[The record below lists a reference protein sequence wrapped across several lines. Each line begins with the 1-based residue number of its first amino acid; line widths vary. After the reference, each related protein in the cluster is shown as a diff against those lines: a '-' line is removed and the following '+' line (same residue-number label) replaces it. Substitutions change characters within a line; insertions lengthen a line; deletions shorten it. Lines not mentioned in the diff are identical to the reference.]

1 MKHAAV
7 LFITALLLLPQF
19 VMAQKTPKPTGKALQ
34 KLLKQE
40 ARKAQ
45 KAKEVILPVRQWE
58 REVAATPSTSEVI
71 LPVRQWERPQET
83 KALSLVEKAEL
94 TNQLELIENLRRAL
108 QKDPA
113 IIVKPKFA
121 KQMESLNKLGI
132 SMPQITPWQQNASAK
147 NKEAFVADLQ
157 NRIET
162 ALNKA
167 QTDIATKLGYKLPN
181 LNLQQ
186 VIKANHKDLLLAR
199 GRHEQKWEV
208 LQTAIEKNNPVL
220 SWGTP
225 GIDLIEIAPMQGSH
239 IQGIMKQI
247 SQENP
252 SSLGSMLDIVLYSN
266 MNLKQKNALMQHIA
280 GMSELLGYNFVQ
292 AYLQHFKQLPNAK
305 NIRATEYTDY
315 RLLNK
320 YARNT
325 QANLLERQWTT
336 NTPMTKEE
344 ATAFT
349 SLASL
354 IDYPSSSATMLA
366 ISHGEHK
373 AALWLLRHAPTN
385 VISKKITQYLY
396 AQYKPKEYTV
406 IYSHGEDADL
416 PAKTDIPLY
425 DKKAHQAALEARLE
439 ILGQRIE
446 NTSQE
451 ITNLTDRVNNLS
463 AHIENTKQT
472 WGADFNPENTQAQ
485 LLYFRAER
493 AKLDVYVTR
502 LKDLSKKLRIEFK
515 EVYGDLQDLLR
526 Q

>member
-167 QTDIATKLGYKLPN
+167 QTDIATKLGYKLPD

-208 LQTAIEKNNPVL
+208 LQTAIEKTILFLV
-220 SWGTP
+220 G
-225 GIDLIEIAPMQGSH
+225 APR
-239 IQGIMKQI
+239 
-247 SQENP
+247 E
-252 SSLGSMLDIVLYSN
+252 
-266 MNLKQKNALMQHIA
+266 
-280 GMSELLGYNFVQ
+280 
-292 AYLQHFKQLPNAK
+292 
-305 NIRATEYTDY
+305 
-315 RLLNK
+315 
-320 YARNT
+320 
-325 QANLLERQWTT
+325 
-336 NTPMTKEE
+336 
-344 ATAFT
+344 
-349 SLASL
+349 
-354 IDYPSSSATMLA
+354 
-366 ISHGEHK
+366 
-373 AALWLLRHAPTN
+373 
-385 VISKKITQYLY
+385 
-396 AQYKPKEYTV
+396 
-406 IYSHGEDADL
+406 
-416 PAKTDIPLY
+416 
-425 DKKAHQAALEARLE
+425 
-439 ILGQRIE
+439 
-446 NTSQE
+446 
-451 ITNLTDRVNNLS
+451 
-463 AHIENTKQT
+463 
-472 WGADFNPENTQAQ
+472 
-485 LLYFRAER
+485 
-493 AKLDVYVTR
+493 
-502 LKDLSKKLRIEFK
+502 
-515 EVYGDLQDLLR
+515 
-526 Q
+526 